1 MGNLDMCCGVKNDQ
15 ELLAEENVHTA
26 DWQEEM
32 IAEMVQILKVLYYED
47 FLFFYKF
54 LVGYAARKRVAK

>member
-1 MGNLDMCCGVKNDQ
+1 MKKLDMCCKNKNDR
-15 ELLAEENVHTA
+15 ELLTEEKVHTA
-26 DWQEEM
+26 DWQEKM

-54 LVGYAARKRVAK
+54 LVGYAARKRIAK

>member
-1 MGNLDMCCGVKNDQ
+1 MKNLDMCCGIKNDRG
-15 ELLAEENVHTA
+15 LLAEENVHTA

-54 LVGYAARKRVAK
+54 LVGYAARKRISK